1 MLIRKKHKEYCNKL
15 KLQKKG
21 AKQYRAMELA
31 KNLGLLSKK
40 AEKYK
45 RKKNYFRNGKKNTV
59 EIRVKMWIHALK
71 HLKRKH
77 RKVHIMHLGFIDD
90 VTIN

>member
-1 MLIRKKHKEYCNKL
+1 MKDKNKILLWSNGTIKEDKKHKEYCNKL

-21 AKQYRAMELA
+21 AKQYRAMDLA
-31 KNLGLLSKK
+31 KNLGLWSKK

-71 HLKRKH
+71 HLKRK
-77 RKVHIMHLGFIDD
+77 
-90 VTIN
+90 